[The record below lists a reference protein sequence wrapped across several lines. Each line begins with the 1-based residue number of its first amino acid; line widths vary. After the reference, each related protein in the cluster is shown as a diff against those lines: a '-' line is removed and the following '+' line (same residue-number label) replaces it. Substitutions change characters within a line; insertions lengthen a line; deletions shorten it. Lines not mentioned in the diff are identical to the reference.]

1 MKIFIGY
8 ETKYPQQYEV
18 CKASI
23 ERFNTAHDIRPI
35 IKEEM
40 IDIGYHRPVEGE
52 STDIAFTRILVPYL
66 CNYTGYALFCD
77 SDFLWRCDPQ
87 EICSFKEKRYAVHVV
102 KHAQLIVSEHSKMHD
117 KVNRPYAKKYWS
129 SLMYINCNKAKNLTI
144 ESVNHA
150 DASDLHGFKWLKSD
164 NEIGDLPVTY
174 NTLVG
179 YYNILNPKAVHFTDG
194 GPWLL
199 GYENVEY
206 ADEWK
211 TIYNN
216 L

>member
-1 MKIFIGY
+1 MRIFIGY
-8 ETKYPQQYEV
+8 ESRYPQAYEV

-23 ERFNTAHDIRPI
+23 ERWNKGHDIQPI
-35 IKEEM
+35 KKDEM
-40 IDIGYHRPVEGE
+40 IKLGYHRPAQGE
-52 STDIAFTRILVPYL
+52 STEFAFTRFLVPYL

-77 SDFLWRCDPQ
+77 GDFLWRSDPQ
-87 EICSFKEKRYAVHVV
+87 EICNWKQNQYAIHVV
-102 KHAQLIVSEHSKMHD
+102 KHPQLVVNEHHKMD
-117 KVNRPYAKKYWS
+117 GKVNRPYDKKYWS
-129 SLMYINCNKAKNLTI
+129 SLMYMDCSKAKNLTI

-164 NEIGDLPVTY
+164 NEIGELPVTF

-179 YYNILNPKAVHFTDG
+179 YYDIKEPKAVHFTDG